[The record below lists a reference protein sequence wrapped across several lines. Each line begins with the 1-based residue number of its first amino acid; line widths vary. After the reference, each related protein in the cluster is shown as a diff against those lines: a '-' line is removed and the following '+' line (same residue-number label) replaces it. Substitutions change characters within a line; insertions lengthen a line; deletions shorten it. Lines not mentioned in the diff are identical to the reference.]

1 MRLTGKKRFRTT
13 WRGKLVL
20 QVQYSYTHTFQPG
33 LVCETRYD
41 WKDAKLVDVE
51 QLINMELIS

>member
-1 MRLTGKKRFRTT
+1 MKLTGKKRFRTT

-20 QVQYSYTHTFQPG
+20 QVQFSYTFTYSLS

-41 WKDAKLVDVE
+41 WKDARLEDVE
-51 QLINMELIS
+51 QLITMELVT